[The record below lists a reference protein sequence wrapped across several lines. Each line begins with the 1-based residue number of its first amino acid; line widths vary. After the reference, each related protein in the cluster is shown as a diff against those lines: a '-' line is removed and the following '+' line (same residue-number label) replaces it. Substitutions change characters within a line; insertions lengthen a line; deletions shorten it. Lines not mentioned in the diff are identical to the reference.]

1 MDSLSPEDQNRISP
15 TGETP
20 IRRDNVTDQ
29 PLSPKDARNVSTN
42 PSPDAAIIGP
52 PRLVAEQ
59 TRSLDGGGELSII
72 PPYGSYAA
80 HEQTISY
87 GGYGNSSG
95 PWDGYPQ
102 FLNAA
107 DGLQMSP
114 VVYNDNPS
122 LMFHSGYG
130 FNPDMAYGQYSPVAT
145 PMPSMMLDGQLYS
158 PQQIPYPHS
167 FYPQSMAPNVPSS
180 VPSELV
186 ASENNGDNF
195 LFGPGSGYLVH
206 YGSYGGGNMSGAHGS
221 SPLTSP
227 TVYSQPMGILG
238 PYEHSVQQVSQQRS
252 HDYGLTSNSS
262 IGGYQQRGSY
272 QSSNIGSGSI
282 SYAGAHD
289 WMRLGLDKGRR
300 RERDQDS
307 VYTNESLGFDRNR
320 GPRASKIKSKATDH
334 GSFSVNDKGDSSS
347 TGFQLDLH
355 NNPDFVTDY
364 EFAKFFIIKSFSED
378 NVHKSIKYKVW
389 ASTPHGNKKLDAA
402 YHEAK
407 EKEADCPVF
416 LLFSVNASGQFCG
429 IAEMVGPV
437 DFEKNADYWQQDRW
451 NGQFPV
457 KWHIVKDVP
466 NSRFRHIL
474 LDNNDNKPVTH
485 SRDSQEVKQGQG
497 IEMLKIFKDHVAHT
511 SILDD
516 FDFYNQRERA
526 LKERRARQQ
535 PNPSADASISVT
547 DGTMNQISSNFAEK
561 LQLND
566 GRKPPPAAAT
576 DANYSARTDTGVSAA
591 GMESNTSI
599 SRTEDSITGSMPNVL
614 NLE

>member
-1 MDSLSPEDQNRISP
+1 MDSLSPDDLNRISP

-20 IRRDNVTDQ
+20 TRRDNVIDQ

-52 PRLVAEQ
+52 PRVISEQ

-80 HEQTISY
+80 PEQTIY
-87 GGYGNSSG
+87 GGYANSSG

-102 FLNAA
+102 YLNSA
-107 DGLQMSP
+107 DGLHMSP
-114 VVYNDNPS
+114 VVYNDNTS

-130 FNPDMAYGQYSPVAT
+130 FNPEMAYGQYSPVAT
-145 PMPSMMLDGQLYS
+145 PLPSMMLDGQLYS
-158 PQQIPYPHS
+158 PQQIPYPHP
-167 FYPQSMAPNVPSS
+167 FYQQPVTPNLPSS
-180 VPSELV
+180 VPLSSSELV
-186 ASENNGDNF
+186 ASENNGDNY
-195 LFGPGSGYLVH
+195 LYGPGSGYLVH
-206 YGSYGGGNMSGAHGS
+206 YGYGGGNISGVHGS

-238 PYEHSVQQVSQQRS
+238 PYEHNVQQISQQRP
-252 HDYGLTSNSS
+252 HDYGPTSNSS
-262 IGGYQQRGSY
+262 IGGYQHRGTY
-272 QSSNIGSGSI
+272 QSSNIGGGSI
-282 SYAGAHD
+282 SYSGAHD

-320 GPRASKIKSKATDH
+320 GPRASKIKSKANDQ

-347 TGFQLDLH
+347 SAFQLDLH
-355 NNPDFVTDY
+355 NSPDFVTDY

-429 IAEMVGPV
+429 VAEMVGPV

-457 KWHIVKDVP
+457 KWHIIKDVP

-474 LDNNDNKPVTH
+474 LENNDNKPVTH
-485 SRDSQEVKQGQG
+485 SRDSQEVKLEHG

-535 PNPSADASISVT
+535 PNPSPDASSSVI
-547 DGTMNQISSNFAEK
+547 DGTVSQIANNFAEK

-566 GRKPPPAAAT
+566 GRKPAAAS
-576 DANYSARTDTGVSAA
+576 DANNSAKTDTGVSASK
-591 GMESNTSI
+591 ESSNTTIPS
-599 SRTEDSITGSMPNVL
+599 TGDSNTGSVPNASS
-614 NLE
+614 LE